1 MHLSIN
7 GISGCGITRI
17 ISMINGKE
25 YFLSLNVVNGLTVF
39 DITSRDKRSVCFK
52 KILIKMSIEI
62 MLLANIDNRL
72 YNAFGSLCCI
82 RSKRVVFDD
91 VEHVDFALTSIEIN
105 AIMIEISE
113 RNERVKEIILILLNN
128 IFAFIS
134 AFVIFSL
141 NDID

>member
-1 MHLSIN
+1 
-7 GISGCGITRI
+7 
-17 ISMINGKE
+17 
-25 YFLSLNVVNGLTVF
+25 
-39 DITSRDKRSVCFK
+39 
-52 KILIKMSIEI
+52 

-113 RNERVKEIILILLNN
+113 RKERVKEIILILLNN